1 MGFFISCLYSLV
13 MENYRVYFEEGE
25 QEDVLRILYSYSD
38 VLIDNINGNSIGITI
53 ERDDADSFY
62 VRLMN
67 HLDRDVFDFRAHH
80 KYY

>member
-1 MGFFISCLYSLV
+1 

-25 QEDVLRILYSYSD
+25 QEDVLRILHSYSD

-67 HLDRDVFDFRAHH
+67 HLDREVFDFREHH
-80 KYY
+80 RYHY